1 MTFSLVGSKGG
12 VSITS
17 SIAEGKVTNLVAEIN
32 KNTEFTGIT
41 ATENTETGAITLKEN
56 FAGEIVMKDIKIK
69 GTDFGTD
76 DVTSYVRFDSYDGMG
91 NLIGA
96 TRHIT
101 DTDQLIS
108 SSVNFLENATTHL
121 GDQLAVV
128 GANMNK
134 LSQQKDILA
143 ERQILVTEKIGDL
156 GDADLAELITRLQA
170 LTLSKQASQATF
182 SKIGQQTLFDFIR

>member
-1 MTFSLVGSKGG
+1 
-12 VSITS
+12 
-17 SIAEGKVTNLVAEIN
+17 
-32 KNTEFTGIT
+32 
-41 ATENTETGAITLKEN
+41 
-56 FAGEIVMKDIKIK
+56 MKDIKIK

-108 SSVNFLENATTHL
+108 SSLNFLENATTHL

-156 GDADLAELITRLQA
+156 GDADLAELITRL
-170 LTLSKQASQATF
+170 TGVNIK
-182 SKIGQQTLFDFIR
+182 